1 MIEGL
6 NDKNDLNKKEIHATL
21 TRLGEALSKEA
32 VLSTL
37 GPSLEGDRDGR
48 LEVLNLIL
56 VMEDGIA
63 KADIRDYV
71 KGLTNCLCDK
81 NKDIRA
87 GAEKVFE
94 KVYEK
99 LGL

>member
-1 MIEGL
+1 MGRIGEVIG
-6 NDKNDLNKKEIHATL
+6 KEVI
-21 TRLGEALSKEA
+21 LS
-32 VLSTL
+32 SL
-37 GPSLEGDRDGR
+37 GPYLESDRESR
-48 LEVLNLIL
+48 IEVLNLIL
-56 VMEDGIA
+56 ACEEGIS
-63 KADIRDYV
+63 KADIRDYP

-99 LGL
+99 LGI